1 MSRHGWTAAPIL
13 SVVTRKA
20 RRAGCRPAFTVCSD
34 YKYLRA
40 RHPPSGYA
48 SIHLL
53 RPTTFRGKTMR
64 PDRKSVVEG
73 KSVSVRVDVG
83 GRRHI
88 QQKNNIT
95 TIRMT

>member
-40 RHPPSGYA
+40 RPPPSGYA

-64 PDRKSVVEG
+64 PDMKSVVSG
-73 KSVSVRVDVG
+73 KSVSVRIDLG
-83 GRRHI
+83 GRLI
-88 QQKNNIT
+88 LKKKNKYNIKNNK
-95 TIRMT
+95 